1 MLPTW
6 KKTINTGLVKQYGFK
21 HNAAAAKALLL
32 KAGYKLDGSGMF
44 ENKDGSK
51 IDLEISVPQGWS
63 DWEAARDM
71 IVASA
76 KDAGIRLHCQGEG
89 LQHLAD
95 GPQRGQVRPR
105 GRQPLPAE

>member
-1 MLPTW
+1 
-6 KKTINTGLVKQYGFK
+6 
-21 HNAAAAKALLL
+21 
-32 KAGYKLDGSGMF
+32 MF

-76 KDAGIRLHCQGEG
+76 KDGGDPDPRQGEG

-95 GPQRGQVRPR
+95 ATATR
-105 GRQPLPAE
+105 ASSTS